1 MANNRRVKKS
11 KFNFP
16 KNYILNLSN
25 GGKFDR
31 LHKFLI
37 NLHFVRGNFEG
48 LKIKKGTKLSEIKK
62 EYPNKKVFL
71 CPGTCGDCTSVG
83 HACGNLDV
91 FKNYSIVLPIH

>member
-1 MANNRRVKKS
+1 MEKD
-11 KFNFP
+11 
-16 KNYILNLSN
+16 LSN
-25 GGKFDR
+25 GGKFDS

-48 LKIKKGTKLSEIKK
+48 LPVKKGTKLSEIKK
-62 EYPNKKVFL
+62 TYPNKKVFL
-71 CPGTCGDCTSVG
+71 CPGDCGDCTSVG